1 MRNHIRNCCSLFVI
15 EADSYTHKRSSE
27 CRPFSSLGLGGFI
40 PCCCSLFSPDGAG
53 GAQAGSAGFAL
64 QSGRFDSS
72 STHPPLVIVED
83 VVGTQ
88 TPFCSIALVPQT
100 PFVVVEDVVGT
111 QTPFCSIALVP
122 QTLDEPDVPK
132 F

>member
-1 MRNHIRNCCSLFVI
+1 V
-15 EADSYTHKRSSE
+15 
-27 CRPFSSLGLGGFI
+27 PG
-40 PCCCSLFSPDGAG
+40 
-53 GAQAGSAGFAL
+53 
-64 QSGRFDSS
+64 
-72 STHPPLVIVED
+72 D
-83 VVGTQ
+83 VCVGVTGTQ

-122 QTLDEPDVPK
+122 QTLDELDVPK

>member
-1 MRNHIRNCCSLFVI
+1 VPGDVCVGVTGTHTPFCSI
-15 EADSYTHKRSSE
+15 
-27 CRPFSSLGLGGFI
+27 SLVGQLPAVKGE
-40 PCCCSLFSPDGAG
+40 D
-53 GAQAGSAGFAL
+53 
-64 QSGRFDSS
+64 
-72 STHPPLVIVED
+72 ED

-122 QTLDEPDVPK
+122 QTLDELEVPK

>member
-1 MRNHIRNCCSLFVI
+1 VKG
-15 EADSYTHKRSSE
+15 ED
-27 CRPFSSLGLGGFI
+27 
-40 PCCCSLFSPDGAG
+40 
-53 GAQAGSAGFAL
+53 
-64 QSGRFDSS
+64 
-72 STHPPLVIVED
+72 ED

-122 QTLDEPDVPK
+122 QILDELDVPK

>member
-1 MRNHIRNCCSLFVI
+1 MKTHAIGSDKTGLRCLYYGTQTPFCSIALVPQTPFV
-15 EADSYTHKRSSE
+15 
-27 CRPFSSLGLGGFI
+27 
-40 PCCCSLFSPDGAG
+40 
-53 GAQAGSAGFAL
+53 
-64 QSGRFDSS
+64 
-72 STHPPLVIVED
+72 VVED

-122 QTLDEPDVPK
+122 QTLDEPDVPE

>member
-1 MRNHIRNCCSLFVI
+1 
-15 EADSYTHKRSSE
+15 
-27 CRPFSSLGLGGFI
+27 
-40 PCCCSLFSPDGAG
+40 LFSPDGAG

-64 QSGRFDSS
+64 QSGWFDSS
-72 STHPPLVIVED
+72 STHPLKPFVVVED

-88 TPFCSIALVPQT
+88 TPFCSIALVPQK

-122 QTLDEPDVPK
+122 QTLDELDVPK